1 MSVVFRESSGSRVP
15 PASFWTPA
23 ELLAW
28 PSAIV
33 LTLSSFMGWYSGEID
48 GLSLSATGWQSGIL
62 GKLVFF
68 VGLAVLVLL
77 VLRATG
83 VELPPRVPV
92 GVVIA
97 GLGALGTIF
106 VLVRLLE
113 VPDDYVELGRAIGL
127 WISLAAAL
135 GLIGAGLL
143 RASEE
148 L

>member
-1 MSVVFRESSGSRVP
+1 MAVAFRESGRGRVP
-15 PASFWTPA
+15 PASFWTPG

-28 PSAIV
+28 LGAIV
-33 LTLSSFMGWYSGEID
+33 FTLSAFMGWYSGDLD
-48 GLSLSATGWQSGIL
+48 GLVVSATGWQTGIL
-62 GKLVFF
+62 GKLVLF

-83 VELPPRVPV
+83 LELPPQVPV

-113 VPDDYVELGRAIGL
+113 IPDDYTELGRGIGI
-127 WISLAAAL
+127 WISLVAAL
-135 GLIGAGLL
+135 LLIGAGLL
-143 RASEE
+143 KSAEE
-148 L
+148 S